1 MTKHLGSR
9 KTHVSGRLSLVEAY
23 GGGWCAT
30 LDTGDE
36 IVRRFYGPR
45 GGEWELSSNGV
56 EGRQLVG
63 TCDIRVSAQRDRA
76 RRQIRSH
83 LAYLVH

>member
-1 MTKHLGSR
+1 MN
-9 KTHVSGRLSLVEAY
+9 RLVLTEAY

-30 LDTGDE
+30 FSLGSET
-36 IVRRFYGPR
+36 VRRFYGPR
-45 GGEWELSSNGV
+45 GGEWELDSNGV

-63 TCDIRVSAQRDRA
+63 TCDLRISARRDRA

-83 LAYLVH
+83 LAYLAASSQ